1 MPGTFCPHLLL
12 RPDPPTGDHLK
23 DRKKRRRI
31 VLLNTEIH
39 WQEYTDSIS
48 SYFSIILGRIL
59 SIVVPEEER
68 EGKRMRKAKFHRQ
81 RYLLLSSHLQR
92 IPAFSQ

>member
-39 WQEYTDSIS
+39 WQEDKDSINS
-48 SYFSIILGRIL
+48 HVSIILGRGL
-59 SIVVPEEER
+59 SIRVPEEER
-68 EGKRMRKAKFHRQ
+68 EGSKAPI
-81 RYLLLSSHLQR
+81 LVLCC
-92 IPAFSQ
+92 A